1 MRRTIEKLKLL
12 KSVRLVRQAVNNFN
26 PIECYPILIIWIT

>member
-1 MRRTIEKLKLL
+1 MRRTIEKLTVEVC
-12 KSVRLVRQAVNNFN
+12 SACTAAVNNFN